1 MGSQYGLLLAS
12 GARRYCRSAIR
23 ATPPS
28 FSSTRVSSSV
38 LSLSSSLSRFTIGEM
53 VVHEVREE
61 ERLVGRE
68 SFCWNRR
75 HVGRLQGYRTRRCPR
90 PDLILIHAR
99 LRSLFGGAKIFLFP
113 LLFHPSLTVQLFVNS
128 SSSSSSSGERERY
141 SSETFFRGNL

>member
-38 LSLSSSLSRFTIGEM
+38 LSLFFSLSLHRPS
-53 VVHEVREE
+53 VPLSVHHRRNGGARGIREE

-68 SFCWNRR
+68 SFCLNRR
-75 HVGRLQGYRTRRCPR
+75 HIGR
-90 PDLILIHAR
+90 
-99 LRSLFGGAKIFLFP
+99 
-113 LLFHPSLTVQLFVNS
+113 V
-128 SSSSSSSGERERY
+128 
-141 SSETFFRGNL
+141 